1 MKRYM
6 RTDKLMY
13 DKKCYKNIQ
22 ILAAS
27 PLAPSG
33 GPVGRGCAPPNH
45 QVQLRCNTGGASP
58 HFSEEKNHATSN
70 SLTLD
75 NMRKA
80 QRKKLFIF
88 P

>member
-1 MKRYM
+1 MMKAREFV
-6 RTDKLMY
+6 
-13 DKKCYKNIQ
+13 
-22 ILAAS
+22 S
-27 PLAPSG
+27 PITINVRIKMSMLYVIAIVPKALTCRDG
-33 GPVGRGCAPPNH
+33 APPNH

-58 HFSEEKNHATSN
+58 HFLEKKNHATSN

-80 QRKKLFIF
+80 QTKKLFIF